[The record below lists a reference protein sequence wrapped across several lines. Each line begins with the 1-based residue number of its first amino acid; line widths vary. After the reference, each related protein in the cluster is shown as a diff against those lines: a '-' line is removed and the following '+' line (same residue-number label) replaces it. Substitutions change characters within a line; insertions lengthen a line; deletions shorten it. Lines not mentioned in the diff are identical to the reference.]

1 MLWII
6 YILFIVD
13 CIALSFVEDY
23 QKNRFYHQTSIG
35 AKLIMEDGTT
45 FNIYS
50 TETLI
55 GSGNNADIK
64 ITKKNSPCSNFEK
77 TQFILKLDRDAY
89 YIINLA
95 ERSTMII
102 ERSGNVFEVGTGEKV
117 FVEDKDHI
125 SFMGE
130 TNVSMVL
137 NLQGEWYD
145 RCN

>member
-6 YILFIVD
+6 YILFIAG

-64 ITKKNSPCSNFEK
+64 ITKKNSPCSKFEK
-77 TQFILKLDRDAY
+77 KQFILRLERNAY
-89 YIINLA
+89 YVINLA
-95 ERSTMII
+95 ERSNMIV
-102 ERSGNVFEVGTGEKV
+102 ERYGNVFEVGNGETV
-117 FVEDKDHI
+117 YVEDKDKI
-125 SFMGE
+125 TFIGE

-137 NLQGEWYD
+137 NLQGE
-145 RCN
+145 